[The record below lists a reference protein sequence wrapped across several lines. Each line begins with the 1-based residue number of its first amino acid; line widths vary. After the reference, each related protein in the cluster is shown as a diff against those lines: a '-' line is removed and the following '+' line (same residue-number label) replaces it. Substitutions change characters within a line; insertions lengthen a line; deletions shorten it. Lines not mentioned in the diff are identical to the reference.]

1 MRDQA
6 ISLHR
11 NFLILTIVINSSHGG
26 YINTMGDEQECEV
39 IKKFVTGDFNVP
51 VSERTLK
58 KSETKKIVT

>member
-51 VSERTLK
+51 VS
-58 KSETKKIVT
+58 SVH